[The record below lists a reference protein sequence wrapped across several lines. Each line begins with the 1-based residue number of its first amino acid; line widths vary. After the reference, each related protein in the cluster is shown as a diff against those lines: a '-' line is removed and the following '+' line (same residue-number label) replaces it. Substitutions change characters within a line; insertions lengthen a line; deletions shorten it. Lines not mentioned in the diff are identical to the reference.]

1 MPSST
6 ELPRISTPRF
16 GEAALIRAPIPYRT
30 RPAVKQRLRPQ
41 MSVSLLAGIM
51 RTAMISRNRVIAAC
65 TPVTVVSRS
74 FVMSLIITFM
84 FEPAKL
90 QMNWASASGVRNLRR
105 ESADSAD
112 GEPALKP
119 PPAFQRPRPS
129 PSARRAALGV
139 GLRPSSGPAPA
150 AVGQQPVDDDDV
162 RRQDRHGED
171 RIEPAAG
178 VEVAQ

>member
-65 TPVTVVSRS
+65 TPVTVVSR
-74 FVMSLIITFM
+74 VL
-84 FEPAKL
+84 
-90 QMNWASASGVRNLRR
+90 GDVVDHHVHVRARETADELGKRER
-105 ESADSAD
+105 SQESA
-112 GEPALKP
+112 
-119 PPAFQRPRPS
+119 PREG
-129 PSARRAALGV
+129 RACRCGIRA
-139 GLRPSSGPAPA
+139 
-150 AVGQQPVDDDDV
+150 
-162 RRQDRHGED
+162 H
-171 RIEPAAG
+171 
-178 VEVAQ
+178 